1 MPVFCQQKIIAA
13 MSVAFPVFTDVL
25 DLEKINFNKEKL
37 SQARQKVEKLIASNW
52 ANWIYG
58 D

>member
-37 SQARQKVEKLIASNW
+37 SQVRQKVEELIARHKDEW
-52 ANWIYG
+52 VYG
-58 D
+58 N